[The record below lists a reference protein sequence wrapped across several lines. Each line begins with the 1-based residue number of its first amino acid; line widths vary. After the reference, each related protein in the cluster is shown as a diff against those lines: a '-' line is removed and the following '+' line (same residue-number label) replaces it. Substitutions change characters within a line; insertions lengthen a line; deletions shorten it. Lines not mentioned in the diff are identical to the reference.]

1 MWIFFVWMYCIVI
14 YLEYYKNVNYLVMEQ
29 CVLYFFYLKFEL
41 LMWNLI
47 KLLKFIW
54 KKKLYNFYYF
64 KQLILWCMF
73 VCIKDV
79 FCCCLNIF

>member
-64 KQLILWCMF
+64 KQLILWGIICLF
-73 VCIKDV
+73 VLK
-79 FCCCLNIF
+79 IFFVVV